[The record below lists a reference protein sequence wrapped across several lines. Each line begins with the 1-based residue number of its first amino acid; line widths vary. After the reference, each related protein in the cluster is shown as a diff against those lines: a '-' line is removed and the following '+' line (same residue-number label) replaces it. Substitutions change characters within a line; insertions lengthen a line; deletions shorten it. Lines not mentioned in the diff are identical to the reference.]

1 MKTKFKCNRTWAA
14 GCGFGLLA
22 MLSCIAYA
30 EEPIVD
36 HSTMDHSKMDHS
48 KMDHAAMG
56 HEGHTGHEGHDMS
69 AMQEVKLSTGMYK
82 MPAVTLVRQDGAKLA
97 LAKVFDDGRP
107 VVLNFI
113 YTSCTAICPVTSQV
127 FSDFREKLGGE
138 RKRVNMISV
147 SIDPDYDTPQR
158 LAEYASHYGADAN
171 WQFYTGSLQDSVA
184 VQKAFA
190 TYRGDKMNHAPV
202 TLMRAAPGKP
212 WVRVEGFAGPD
223 KLLAEYRKL
232 TGKS

>member
-1 MKTKFKCNRTWAA
+1 
-14 GCGFGLLA
+14 
-22 MLSCIAYA
+22 
-30 EEPIVD
+30 
-36 HSTMDHSKMDHS
+36 
-48 KMDHAAMG
+48 
-56 HEGHTGHEGHDMS
+56 
-69 AMQEVKLSTGMYK
+69 MYK
-82 MPAVTLVRQDGAKLA
+82 MPAITLVRQDGTKVA
-97 LAKVFDDGRP
+97 LAKAFDDGRP

-127 FSDFREKLGGE
+127 FSDFREKLGDE

-171 WQFYTGSLQDSVA
+171 WWFYTGSLQDSVA
-184 VQKAFA
+184 VQKAFT

-212 WVRVEGFAGPD
+212 WVRVEGFASPD
-223 KLLAEYRKL
+223 RLLAEYRKL